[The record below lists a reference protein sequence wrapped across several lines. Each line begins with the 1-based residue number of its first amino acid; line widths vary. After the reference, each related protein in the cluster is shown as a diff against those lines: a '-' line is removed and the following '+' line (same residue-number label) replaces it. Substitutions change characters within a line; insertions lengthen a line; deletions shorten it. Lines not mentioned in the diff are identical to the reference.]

1 MIFYVFKNRNSFFT
15 WMMLLASVVVSQS
28 LEDSDQEKNV
38 EDLDDLIAQAT
49 FGDKIEDR
57 VSHQVIIMGLAMMDT
72 GYTTFWVRVQN
83 LGYLVD

>member
-1 MIFYVFKNRNSFFT
+1 MIFYVFKKRNSFFT

-38 EDLDDLIAQAT
+38 ENLDDLIAQAT

-57 VSHQVIIMGLAMMDT
+57 VSHQVIIISIGMMGS
-72 GYTTFWVRVQN
+72 GTTFWVRVQS
-83 LGYLVD
+83 LGYLID

>member
-1 MIFYVFKNRNSFFT
+1 MIFYVFKKRNSFFT

-38 EDLDDLIAQAT
+38 ENLDDLIAQAT

-57 VSHQVIIMGLAMMDT
+57 VSHQVIIRGFSSGTSSWADL
-72 GYTTFWVRVQN
+72 GFEIRVW
-83 LGYLVD
+83 DI

>member
-1 MIFYVFKNRNSFFT
+1 MIFYVFKKRNSFFT

-57 VSHQVIIMGLAMMDT
+57 VSHQVILLGLAMMGSGT
-72 GYTTFWVRVQN
+72 SSWVLVQSPGYFIA
-83 LGYLVD
+83 

>member
-1 MIFYVFKNRNSFFT
+1 MIFYVFKKRNSFFT

-38 EDLDDLIAQAT
+38 ENLDDLIAQAT

-57 VSHQVIIMGLAMMDT
+57 VSHQVIMMGFVM
-72 GYTTFWVRVQN
+72 GSGNISRVRFSFWYWV
-83 LGYLVD
+83 

>member
-1 MIFYVFKNRNSFFT
+1 MIFYVFKKGNSFFT

-57 VSHQVIIMGLAMMDT
+57 VSHQVIIMGLAMMDS
-72 GYTTFWVRVQN
+72 GYTTFWVRVQS

>member
-1 MIFYVFKNRNSFFT
+1 MIFYVFKKRNSFFT

-38 EDLDDLIAQAT
+38 ENLDDLIAQAT

-57 VSHQVIIMGLAMMDT
+57 VSHQVIIRGFSDDT
-72 GYTTFWVRVQN
+72 CFK
-83 LGYLVD
+83 L

>member
-1 MIFYVFKNRNSFFT
+1 MIFYVFKKRNSFFT

-57 VSHQVIIMGLAMMDT
+57 VSHQVSNIIGFSDE
-72 GYTTFWVRVQN
+72 GFRV
-83 LGYLVD
+83 LHFGFGFRIWDIW